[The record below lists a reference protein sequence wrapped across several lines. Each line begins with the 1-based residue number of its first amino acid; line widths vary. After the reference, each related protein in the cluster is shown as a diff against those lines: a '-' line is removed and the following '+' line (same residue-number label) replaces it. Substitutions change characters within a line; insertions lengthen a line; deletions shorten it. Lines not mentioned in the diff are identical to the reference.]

1 MKKYNILV
9 VDDDK
14 TITDAIEVYLT
25 NENYNILKAYDG
37 LQALN
42 VLQNED
48 IHLVIMDI
56 MMPNMDGTRA
66 TIKIRE
72 QKQIPIIMLSA
83 KSEDTDK
90 ILGLNFGADDYI
102 TKPFNPL
109 ELIARVNSQMRRYTQ
124 FAPLKV
130 NNNVI
135 IIGGIELN
143 KESKEVFAEGVTVK
157 LTPLEFKI
165 LTLLMDNPNRVFS
178 IEEIYERVW
187 NEPAYNNVD
196 TVTVHIRRIREKI
209 EINSKEPKYLKVVW
223 GIGYKFEKQYKY

>member
-1 MKKYNILV
+1 MKSYNILV

-14 TITDAIEVYLT
+14 TITEAIEVYLV
-25 NENYNILKAYDG
+25 NEGYKIFKAYDG
-37 LQALN
+37 IQALE
-42 VLQNED
+42 VIDKQD
-48 IHLVIMDI
+48 IHLVILDI
-56 MMPNMDGTRA
+56 MMPNMNGTRT

-72 QKQIPIIMLSA
+72 EKQIPIIMLSA

-90 ILGLNFGADDYI
+90 ILGLNLGADDYI

-109 ELIARVNSQMRRYTQ
+109 ELIARVNSQIRRYTK
-124 FAPLKV
+124 FSPLKE

-135 IIGGIELN
+135 TVGGIELN
-143 KESKEVFAEGVTVK
+143 KESKEVFVDGENIR

-187 NEPAYNNVD
+187 NEPVFNNVD

-209 EINSKEPKYLKVVW
+209 EINPKEPRYLKVVW
-223 GIGYKFEKQYKY
+223 GIGYKIEK

>member
-1 MKKYNILV
+1 MKNYNILV

-14 TITDAIEVYLT
+14 AITDAIEVYLN
-25 NENYNILKAYDG
+25 NEGYNIFKAYDG
-37 LQALN
+37 IQALN
-42 VLQNED
+42 VLQDED
-48 IHLVIMDI
+48 IHLILMDI
-56 MMPNMDGTRA
+56 MMPNMNGTRA
-66 TIKIRE
+66 TIRIRE
-72 QKQIPIIMLSA
+72 EKQLPIIMLSA

-109 ELIARVNSQMRRYTQ
+109 ELIARVNSQIRRYTQ
-124 FAPLKV
+124 FAPINE

-143 KESKEVFAEGVTVK
+143 KESKEVFAEGANVK

-165 LTLLMDNPNRVFS
+165 LALLMDNPNRVFS

-187 NEPAYNNVD
+187 NEPAFNNVD

-209 EINSKEPKYLKVVW
+209 EINPKEPKYLKVVW
-223 GIGYKFEKQYKY
+223 GIGYKIEKQ

>member
-1 MKKYNILV
+1 MQYYNILV

-14 TITDAIEVYLT
+14 AITDAIEAYLT
-25 NENYNILKAYDG
+25 NEGYTIFKAYDG
-37 LQALN
+37 LQALEI
-42 VLQNED
+42 LKIKD

-56 MMPNMDGTRA
+56 MMPNMDGIRA

-72 QKQIPIIMLSA
+72 DKQLPIIMLSA

-109 ELIARVNSQMRRYTQ
+109 ELIARVNSQIRRYTK
-124 FAPLKV
+124 FSPLKE
-130 NNNVI
+130 NINVI
-135 IIGGIELN
+135 NIGALELN
-143 KESKEVFAEGVTVK
+143 KDSKEVYAEGNPVK

-165 LTLLMDNPNRVFS
+165 LELLMNNPNRVFS
-178 IEEIYERVW
+178 IEQIYEIVW

-196 TVTVHIRRIREKI
+196 TVSVHIRRIREKI
-209 EINSKEPKYLKVVW
+209 EINPKEPRYLKVVW
-223 GIGYKFEKQYKY
+223 GIGYKIEKQ